1 MSRGIPHGCRGTSL
15 TERLPA
21 GPGRASLQGMGS
33 GERRML
39 RVGGADVPYPEPTS
53 IGASNSGKGNTRTD
67 TKPELALRSA
77 LHRSGLRFRK
87 DLRIKL
93 GTFAARPD
101 IVFTKRKVAVFV
113 DGCFW
118 HRCPKCYHKP
128 ATNADFWEAKIG
140 RNVERDKEVSRELKN
155 RGWKVVRVW
164 EHELNGAQISTRLR
178 ITLAPA

>member
-1 MSRGIPHGCRGTSL
+1 MSRIR
-15 TERLPA
+15 
-21 GPGRASLQGMGS
+21 
-33 GERRML
+33 
-39 RVGGADVPYPEPTS
+39 
-53 IGASNSGKGNTRTD
+53 GKGNASTEQRMIRLFRERGIKGWRRNWPLPG
-67 TKPELALRSA
+67 KPD
-77 LHRSGLRFRK
+77 FVFPK
-87 DLRIKL
+87 LRIAL
-93 GTFAARPD
+93 
-101 IVFTKRKVAVFV
+101 FV

>member
-1 MSRGIPHGCRGTSL
+1 M
-15 TERLPA
+15 
-21 GPGRASLQGMGS
+21 ASVEE
-33 GERRML
+33 ERRML
-39 RVGGADVPYPEPTS
+39 RIAGADVPYPKPTT

-93 GTFAARPD
+93 GAFAARPD

-118 HRCPKCYHKP
+118 HSCPDHGTRPKSNTEYWLPKL
-128 ATNADFWEAKIG
+128 EANVARDR
-140 RNVERDKEVSRELKN
+140 RNDAALEAA
-155 RGWKVVRVW
+155 GWTVLRVW
-164 EHELNGAQISTRLR
+164 EHEPVDEATARVHAA
-178 ITLAPA
+178 LAET